1 MKIYLSPSRQDKNMY
16 YGKYN
21 NKSEKQVM
29 ELLSIDLGIKL
40 LRYDIEV
47 KIATTKLKVQDRVK
61 EAKAWGADIYMPL
74 HSNASGTSPS
84 TARGAVILM
93 HKDQNH
99 KLLSTII
106 DRLNTA
112 TPHGENRWDQ
122 LVITTSTYEVIE
134 PYKVGMLPIYIEVD
148 FHDNPATATYIVENT
163 SGIGQAIV
171 DGLAC
176 YYGMTKIPLP
186 AEPKPASFYRV
197 QVGAFNDKKNAEA
210 LRAELV
216 KKGYLDSFVYEVIR

>member
-29 ELLSIDLGIKL
+29 ELLAIDLGIKL
-40 LRYDIEV
+40 RRYDVEV

-61 EAKAWGADIYMPL
+61 EAKAWGADVYMPL

-93 HKDQNH
+93 HKDQNNE
-99 KLLSTII
+99 LLFTII
-106 DRLNTA
+106 DRLNTS
-112 TPHGENRWDQ
+112 TPHGENRCNQ

-134 PYKVGMLPIYIEVD
+134 PYKVGMLPIYLEVD
-148 FHDNPATATYIVENT
+148 FHDNPLTADYIVEN
-163 SGIGQAIV
+163 SASIAKAIV
-171 DGLAC
+171 DGMVDF
-176 YYGMTKIPLP
+176 YKWKPIPLP
-186 AEPKPASFYRV
+186 AEAKPSVFYRV
-197 QVGAFNDKKNAEA
+197 QVGAFNEKKNAEA
-210 LRAELV
+210 IQAEIV

>member
-29 ELLSIDLGIKL
+29 EILAIDLGIKL
-40 LRYDIEV
+40 QRYDVEV

-93 HKDQNH
+93 HKDQNNE
-99 KLLSTII
+99 LLFTII

-112 TPHGENRWDQ
+112 TPHGENRYNQ

-134 PYKVGMLPIYIEVD
+134 PYKVGMLPIYLEVD
-148 FHDNPATATYIVENT
+148 FHDNPLTADYIVEN
-163 SGIGQAIV
+163 SASIAKAIV
-171 DGLAC
+171 DGMVDF
-176 YYGMTKIPLP
+176 YKWEPIPLP
-186 AEPKPASFYRV
+186 AEPKPSSFYRV
-197 QVGAFNDKKNAEA
+197 QVGAFNEKKNAEA
-210 LRAELV
+210 LQAELV

>member
-29 ELLSIDLGIKL
+29 ELLAIDLGIKL
-40 LRYDIEV
+40 LRYDVEV

-61 EAKAWGADIYMPL
+61 EAKTWGADIYMPL

-84 TARGAVILM
+84 TAKGAVILM
-93 HKDQNH
+93 HEKQDH
-99 KLLSTII
+99 KLLSTIV
-106 DRLNTA
+106 DSLNTA

-134 PYKVGMLPIYIEVD
+134 PYKQGMLPIYLEVD
-148 FHDNPATATYIVENT
+148 FHDNPVTATYIVENT
-163 SGIGQAIV
+163 SVIGQAIV
-171 DGLAC
+171 DGLAG
-176 YYGMTKIPLP
+176 YYGMIKIPIP
-186 AEPKPASFYRV
+186 TETKPSSFYRV
-197 QVGAFNDKKNAEA
+197 QVGAFNSKQNAEN
-210 LRAELV
+210 LKTELV
-216 KKGYLDSFVYEVIR
+216 EKGYLDTFVFEVIR

>member
-29 ELLSIDLGIKL
+29 ELLAIDLGIKL
-40 LRYDIEV
+40 LRYDVEV
-47 KIATTKLKVQDRVK
+47 KIATTTLKVQARVK
-61 EAKAWGADIYMPL
+61 EAKEWGADIYMPL

-93 HKDQNH
+93 HKDQSH

-106 DRLNTA
+106 DELNRA

-134 PYKVGMLPIYIEVD
+134 PVKQGMLPIYLEVD
-148 FHDNPATATYIVENT
+148 FHDNPVTADYIVENT
-163 SGIGQAIV
+163 AGIAQAIA
-171 DGLAC
+171 DGLAG
-176 YYGMTKIPLP
+176 YYGMTKIPIS
-186 AEPKPASFYRV
+186 AEPKPSSFYRV
-197 QVGAFNDKKNAEA
+197 QVGAFNEKKNAEA
-210 LRAELV
+210 LRAELF
-216 KKGYLDSFVYEVIR
+216 KKGYLDTFVFEVMR

>member
-1 MKIYLSPSRQDKNMY
+1 MKIYLSPSRHDKNMY

-29 ELLSIDLGIKL
+29 ELLAIDVGIKL

-47 KIATTKLKVQDRVK
+47 KIATTSLKVQARVK
-61 EAKAWGADIYMPL
+61 EATAWGADLYIAL
-74 HSNASGTSPS
+74 HSNASGSSPS

-134 PYKVGMLPIYIEVD
+134 PYKQGMLPIYLEVD
-148 FHDNPATATYIVENT
+148 FHDNPVTAAYIVENT
-163 SGIGQAIV
+163 SSIALAIV
-171 DGLAC
+171 EGLAG

-186 AEPKPASFYRV
+186 AEPKPSSFYRV
-197 QVGAFNDKKNAEA
+197 QVGAFNEKKNAES

-216 KKGYLDSFVYEVIR
+216 KKGYLDTFVFEVIR

>member
-1 MKIYLSPSRQDKNMY
+1 MKIYLSPSRQQHNMY

-29 ELLSIDLGIKL
+29 ELLAIDLGIKL
-40 LRYDIEV
+40 LRYDVEV

-61 EAKAWGADIYMPL
+61 EAKAWGADIYMAL

-84 TARGAVILM
+84 TARGAVILTY
-93 HKDQNH
+93 KDKNH

-106 DRLNTA
+106 DSLNTA

-122 LVITTSTYEVIE
+122 LVNTTRTYEVIE
-134 PYKVGMLPIYIEVD
+134 PVKQGMLPIYLEVD
-148 FHDNPATATYIVENT
+148 FHDNPVTATYIVENT
-163 SGIGQAIV
+163 SSIALAIV
-171 DGLAC
+171 DGLAG

-186 AEPKPASFYRV
+186 AETKPSSFYRV

-210 LRAELV
+210 LQAELV
-216 KKGYLDSFVYEVIR
+216 KKGYLDTFVYEVIR

>member
-29 ELLSIDLGIKL
+29 ELLAIDVGIKL
-40 LRYDIEV
+40 LRYDIGV

-61 EAKAWGADIYMPL
+61 EAKAWGADLYMPL

-84 TARGAVILM
+84 TAKGAVILM
-93 HKDQNH
+93 HSQQEAY
-99 KLLSTII
+99 LPISII
-106 DRLNTA
+106 ESLNKA
-112 TPHGENRWDQ
+112 TPHGANRWDQ

-148 FHDNPATATYIVENT
+148 FHDNPITANYIVENT

-171 DGLAC
+171 EGLASH
-176 YYGMTKIPLP
+176 YRMTKIPLP
-186 AEPKPASFYRV
+186 AEPKPSSFYRV
-197 QVGAFNDKKNAEA
+197 QVGAFNEKKNAES

-216 KKGYLDSFVYEVIR
+216 KKGYLDTFVFEVIR